1 MFSGDCV
8 VLLPRSAFGQF
19 DSSNMPAAHPMKLYF
34 RNKRVNRRMQFF
46 VKQANVP
53 DGHCYMP
60 DWIMANLHLAE
71 GDVVNIKLT
80 PWSKPNCGPH
90 ATRTCSSDANID
102 SADEEPV
109 DASSPHEQATRE
121 CQLDKLQAQ
130 LEKLYT
136 ENVKDLQEKV
146 EILENSKANTANE
159 MVELRTEIA
168 SLKREATNVA
178 AMHKKQIEVL
188 TAELKAANAQ
198 IGTLDEALRHLKE
211 TTVKAL
217 DDQLKSV
224 HEGVQVY
231 QEYMDDGHT
240 AINGHAIEQQ

>member
-1 MFSGDCV
+1 
-8 VLLPRSAFGQF
+8 
-19 DSSNMPAAHPMKLYF
+19 
-34 RNKRVNRRMQFF
+34 
-46 VKQANVP
+46 
-53 DGHCYMP
+53 
-60 DWIMANLHLAE
+60 
-71 GDVVNIKLT
+71 
-80 PWSKPNCGPH
+80 
-90 ATRTCSSDANID
+90 
-102 SADEEPV
+102 PV
-109 DASSPHEQATRE
+109 DASSPHEQARRE

-198 IGTLDEALRHLKE
+198 IGTLEEALRHPKA

-224 HEGVQVY
+224 HEAVQVY